1 MQKNKINTFQYL
13 SLVRYK
19 GLVSILKKYEKE
31 NISIILDLEDSAQDL
46 FSKKRTM
53 ELKSIG
59 RKGLTYLAEKDLKLK
74 NDIFIRINNIQSKDH
89 IKDLLAIKQACKKG
103 LKFAGI
109 FLPKVSK
116 FGEISNVYKVFKSR
130 KIKMIPIIE
139 TNTGLK
145 NLKTI
150 LSKDKNKIISHIHY
164 GHFDYCLDQNLWP
177 FPEPYHI
184 EFWNI
189 INPIIETTL
198 IFKRKFIQTPFP
210 LIKNFHLYWSMLKY
224 LNDNYKM
231 NKIETTLVNYDK
243 EFLNPPKNIKNLRIK
258 KMSKAKN
265 YKLSFAKKIYNEY
278 MKFKS
283 KKKSF
288 SLYRKRFIA
297 PHQYLMAKK
306 FLKYEQ

>member
-109 FLPKVSK
+109 F
-116 FGEISNVYKVFKSR
+116 
-130 KIKMIPIIE
+130 
-139 TNTGLK
+139 
-145 NLKTI
+145 
-150 LSKDKNKIISHIHY
+150 
-164 GHFDYCLDQNLWP
+164 
-177 FPEPYHI
+177 
-184 EFWNI
+184 
-189 INPIIETTL
+189 
-198 IFKRKFIQTPFP
+198 
-210 LIKNFHLYWSMLKY
+210 
-224 LNDNYKM
+224 
-231 NKIETTLVNYDK
+231 
-243 EFLNPPKNIKNLRIK
+243 
-258 KMSKAKN
+258 
-265 YKLSFAKKIYNEY
+265 
-278 MKFKS
+278 
-283 KKKSF
+283 
-288 SLYRKRFIA
+288 
-297 PHQYLMAKK
+297 
-306 FLKYEQ
+306 